1 MGAKPRAERTVR
13 AYRAEDRPAVV
24 AMLVGR
30 DPWQRLGYAA
40 ADWERLLAVPLAGRE
55 GWVIER
61 GGQPAG
67 FALLRLGFL
76 LGDYLELF
84 VIAAAA
90 EGAGLGR
97 ELLAV
102 VEQAAFARS
111 ANLFVCVSDFN
122 TAARRFYEHLGYRE
136 VGLLPDLLVAGSAE
150 RLLRKTTG
158 PARARGR
165 L

>member
-1 MGAKPRAERTVR
+1 MDAKPSGERTIR
-13 AYRAEDRPAVV
+13 AYRAEDRQAVV

-61 GGQPAG
+61 SAQPAG
-67 FALLRLGFL
+67 FALLRVGFL

-84 VIAAAA
+84 VVAADD
-90 EGAGLGR
+90 EGTGLGR
-97 ELLAV
+97 ELLEA
-102 VEQAAFARS
+102 VEQAVFARS
-111 ANLFVCVSDFN
+111 RNLFVCVSDFN
-122 TAARRFYEHLGYRE
+122 TAARRFYEHLGYQD

-158 PARARGR
+158 PARAR
-165 L
+165 